1 MHSRR
6 ELLSRTIANAQR
18 FERICF
24 ELAAIKAP
32 SKKMKAIEVAAHF
45 ANGTGAGVYRSRELE
60 AALSELAKMIAS
72 PIDPGKTDRSG
83 VLHVMSTAFPWG
95 GHTRVVERWIDL
107 DGEKR
112 SQSVVLTEQGTQPV
126 PKLLNDVVTNAGGA
140 IHRLRDKKSIETR
153 AEELKSIALGYAFIV
168 LHIHMHDIVPSL
180 AFGLP
185 SFPVPVIFYNHAD
198 HRFSVGMEV
207 AHAVAETRSWG
218 RALTGARRGI
228 PNSKRLGIPLSI
240 KETGSSTDQG
250 FSRDQLSIPKEAK
263 IAIASASQYKFQPFL
278 DLNFFETVKKLLR
291 RNNRIWVLLVGVSET
306 FCRQQLIAAGCDAY
320 DLQRVIPIRA
330 CDEAQFKSYLKA
342 ADVAL
347 DTLPEN
353 GCTAA
358 MDYISNGL
366 PVVSRKTFIGQMDYL
381 IDQPEYVRTDDEFI
395 DQVLGLM
402 DANNDHKITAAR
414 QFENLN
420 NDCRSEVFLGRL
432 DDLYTSAT
440 VKNPVGL
447 ADGNLFHGFSD
458 LDLFH
463 THRTTLI

>member
-6 ELLSRTIANAQR
+6 ELLSKSIANAQK
-18 FERICF
+18 FERMCF
-24 ELAAIKAP
+24 ELAAIKTP
-32 SKKMKAIEVAAHF
+32 SKRMKAIEVAAHF

-60 AALSELAKMIAS
+60 AALSELAKTIRS
-72 PIDPGKTDRSG
+72 PNTPGKAGRSG
-83 VLHVMSTAFPWG
+83 VLHVMSMAFPWG

-107 DGEKR
+107 DREKR
-112 SQSVVLTEQGTQPV
+112 PQSVVLTEQGTQPV
-126 PKLLNDVVTNAGGA
+126 PKLLRDVVANAGGTV
-140 IHRLRDKKSIETR
+140 HRLRDKKSFETR
-153 AEELKSIALGYAFIV
+153 AQELKSIALGFEFIV

-198 HRFSVGMEV
+198 HRFSIGMEV

-218 RALTGARRGI
+218 RELTAFRRGI
-228 PNSKRLGIPLSI
+228 SNSKRLGIPLSTT
-240 KETGSSTDQG
+240 KSVSGTDQG
-250 FSRDQLSIPKEAK
+250 FHRDHLSIPKEAK

-278 DLNFFETVKKLLR
+278 DLNFFETITKLIR
-291 RNNRIWVLLVGVSET
+291 RNRCIWVLLIGASEA
-306 FCRQQLIAAGCDAY
+306 FCRQQLIDAGCDAI
-320 DLQRVIPIRA
+320 DLHRVIPIHA
-330 CDEAQFKSYLKA
+330 CDELQFKSYLKA
-342 ADVAL
+342 ADIAL

-381 IDQPEYVRTDDEFI
+381 VDQPEYVRSDDAFVGKLLDLIEA
-395 DQVLGLM
+395 DTERE
-402 DANNDHKITAAR
+402 ATAER
-414 QFENLN
+414 QFESLID
-420 NDCRSEVFLGRL
+420 DCSSEVFLGRL

-440 VKNPVGL
+440 NLQPIGPV
-447 ADGNLFHGFSD
+447 DSNLFRGFSD

-463 THRTTLI
+463 TDRTTLA

>member
-6 ELLSRTIANAQR
+6 ELLSRTIANAQK

-32 SKKMKAIEVAAHF
+32 SKRMKAIEVAAHF

-60 AALSELAKMIAS
+60 VALSELATTIGS
-72 PIDPGKTDRSG
+72 PHDPGKSGRSG

-95 GHTRVVERWIDL
+95 GHTRVVERWIGL
-107 DGEKR
+107 DGGKR
-112 SQSVVLTEQGTQPV
+112 SQSVVLTEQGAQPV
-126 PKLLNDVVTNAGGA
+126 PKLLNDVVTNAGGK

-153 AEELKSIALGYAFIV
+153 AHDLKSIALGFEFVV

-180 AFGLP
+180 AFGMP

-218 RALTGARRGI
+218 RVLTETRRGI
-228 PNSKRLGIPLSI
+228 SNSKRLGIPLSI
-240 KETGSSTDQG
+240 DETTSSTRQD
-250 FSRDQLSIPKEAK
+250 FNRDQLSIPKEAK

-278 DLNFFETVKKLLR
+278 DLNFFETIKKILR
-291 RNNRIWVLLVGVSET
+291 QNKQIWILLVGVSET
-306 FCRQQLIAAGCDAY
+306 FCRRQLIDAGCDSF
-320 DLQRVIPIRA
+320 DLQRVIPIPA
-330 CDEAQFKSYLKA
+330 CDETEFKSYLKA

-366 PVVSRKTFIGQMDYL
+366 PVVSRKTFIGQMDHL
-381 IDQPEYVRTDDEFI
+381 IDQPEYVRTDDEFTNQFL
-395 DQVLGLM
+395 DLV
-402 DANNDHKITAAR
+402 DTKSDREAAAER
-414 QFENLN
+414 QFESLC
-420 NDCRSEVFLGRL
+420 NDCRSEVFLDRL
-432 DDLYTSAT
+432 DSLYSSAT
-440 VKNPVGL
+440 IQKPVGV
-447 ADGNLFHGFSD
+447 AEGNLFHGFSD

-463 THRTTLI
+463 THRTTLN